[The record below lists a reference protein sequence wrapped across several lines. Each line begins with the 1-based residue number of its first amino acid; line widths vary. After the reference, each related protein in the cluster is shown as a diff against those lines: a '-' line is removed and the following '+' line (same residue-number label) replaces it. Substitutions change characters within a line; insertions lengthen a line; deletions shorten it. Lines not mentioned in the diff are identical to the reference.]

1 MPAFHNQFQPRATR
15 ATVYQ
20 LRADVLCPDGMVNA
34 FARII
39 GLVLPFVAK
48 SLYTKLPPEA
58 TERRSFEIQD
68 EDRLCECIAV
78 PERMLWAIRFKFAS
92 KDGTAWYYDL
102 ALVREDDRLI
112 FGMKI
117 DTAFGADVKALQ
129 ANLPLVESLLGCGL
143 LAQGRPVTANLWQV
157 NTPEDVEELLALLE
171 DPRRSLPVIAV
182 SAVNWK
188 AWRFTPH
195 APGYLVNA
203 SYLADRVKGYAIVA
217 QISFQGAFALTDA
230 VGKSWS
236 VYDGACRTYFPKI
249 DFDNG
254 SPAHHP
260 CNLKDKIWFWNYEG
274 LRGERGYTA
283 FLIDTAHRG
292 ASTSRTDWSGLYFV
306 PDARI
311 LAAEL
316 EMAHAAH
323 LANAPE
329 RELAMQNHIAALQRK
344 LQTAED
350 ENADW
355 LSELEQATEEA
366 EYYKQENGTAASP
379 GCSSGA
385 PDPAERRV
393 SGQGNP
399 DPGQLQGHGRM
410 GKRTPRRAAGP
421 AATRGTG
428 GVQGRIHRGR
438 DGLPG
443 PADPRQRV
451 PRLSD
456 GHGDGQGV
464 PGRAR
469 PIRHGLLRFHRQEP
483 RRAGRRSLLRQL
495 PHRDRSAGVP
505 PVPHR
510 QGNRPREPLLYA
522 DLLLLGRRHQSGHR
536 RLAPVP
542 PQQPDLV
549 KISHASKSAFS

>member
-1 MPAFHNQFQPRATR
+1 MPTFHNQFQPRATR

-20 LRADVLCPDGMVNA
+20 LRADVLCPDGMENA
-34 FARII
+34 FSRII

-58 TERRSFEIQD
+58 AEHRSFEIQD
-68 EDRLCECIAV
+68 GDRLCECIAV

-92 KDGTAWYYDL
+92 KDGTAWYYDI
-102 ALVREDDRLI
+102 ALVREDDRLL

-129 ANLPLVESLLGCGL
+129 ANLPLVDALLGCGL

-217 QISFQGAFALTDA
+217 QITFRGAYALTDA
-230 VGKSWS
+230 VGKTWS
-236 VYDGACRTYFPKI
+236 IFDGACRTYFPKI

-260 CNLKDKIWFWNYEG
+260 FNLKDKIWFWEYEG
-274 LRGERGYTA
+274 ERGERGFTSY
-283 FLIDTAHRG
+283 LIDTAHRI

-323 LANAPE
+323 IANAPE
-329 RELAMQNHIAALQRK
+329 RELAMRNQIAALQRK
-344 LQTAED
+344 LQTEED

-355 LSELEQATEEA
+355 LSELEKATEEA
-366 EYYKQENGTAASP
+366 EYYKQENIALRSRLDALRAHLIRQNGESPDTEIPIPDSYKVMGEWVKEHLAGRLVLLPRAERAASK
-379 GCSSGA
+379 
-385 PDPAERRV
+385 AEYTEVGMVYRALLILANEYRD
-393 SGQGNP
+393 S
-399 DPGQLQGHGRM
+399 RM
-410 GKRTPRRAAGP
+410 GTGTDKAFRDALAQYGMDFSGFIDRSRAGQEGEAYYVNYP
-421 AATRGTG
+421 IGTS
-428 GVQGRIHRGR
+428 
-438 DGLPG
+438 
-443 PADPRQRV
+443 QRV
-451 PRLSD
+451 FLQFHVVRGNSREDRYCMRIYYFWDEDTNQVVVGWLPSHLS
-456 GHGDGQGV
+456 
-464 PGRAR
+464 
-469 PIRHGLLRFHRQEP
+469 
-483 RRAGRRSLLRQL
+483 
-495 PHRDRSAGVP
+495 
-505 PVPHR
+505 
-510 QGNRPREPLLYA
+510 NR
-522 DLLLLGRRHQSGHR
+522 
-536 RLAPVP
+536 
-542 PQQPDLV
+542 
-549 KISHASKSAFS
+549 IS

>member
-20 LRADVLCPDGMVNA
+20 LRADVLCPDGMENA

-48 SLYTKLPPEA
+48 SLYAKLPPEA
-58 TERRSFEIQD
+58 AEHRSFEIHD
-68 EDRLCECIAV
+68 DDRLCECIAV

-217 QISFQGAFALTDA
+217 QITFRGAYALTDA
-230 VGKSWS
+230 VGKTWS
-236 VYDGACRTYFPKI
+236 VFDGACRTYFPKV

-260 CNLKDKIWFWNYEG
+260 FNLKDKIWFWEYEG
-274 LRGERGYTA
+274 ERGERGFTSY
-283 FLIDTAHRG
+283 LIDTAHRV

-329 RELAMQNHIAALQRK
+329 RELAMRNQIAALQRK
-344 LQTAED
+344 LQTEED

-355 LSELEQATEEA
+355 LSELEKATEEA
-366 EYYKQENGTAASP
+366 EYYKQENIALRSRLDALRAHLIRQSGESPDKEIPIPNNYKVMGEWVKEHLAGRLVLLPRAERAASK
-379 GCSSGA
+379 
-385 PDPAERRV
+385 AEYTEVGMVYRALLILANEYRD
-393 SGQGNP
+393 S
-399 DPGQLQGHGRM
+399 RM
-410 GKRTPRRAAGP
+410 GTGTDKAFREALAQYGMDFSGSIDKSRAGQEGESYYVNYP
-421 AATRGTG
+421 IGTS
-428 GVQGRIHRGR
+428 
-438 DGLPG
+438 
-443 PADPRQRV
+443 QRV
-451 PRLSD
+451 FL
-456 GHGDGQGV
+456 Q
-464 PGRAR
+464 
-469 PIRHGLLRFHRQEP
+469 FHLER
-483 RRAGRRSLLRQL
+483 
-495 PHRDRSAGVP
+495 
-505 PVPHR
+505 
-510 QGNRPREPLLYA
+510 GNRHENRYCMRVYFFWDDDTNQVVVGWLPSHLSNR
-522 DLLLLGRRHQSGHR
+522 
-536 RLAPVP
+536 
-542 PQQPDLV
+542 
-549 KISHASKSAFS
+549 IS

>member
-1 MPAFHNQFQPRATR
+1 MPTFHNQFQPRATR

-20 LRADVLCPDGMVNA
+20 LRADVLCPDGMENA
-34 FARII
+34 FSRII
-39 GLVLPFVAK
+39 GQILPFVAK

-58 TERRSFEIQD
+58 AEHRSFEIQD
-68 EDRLCECIAV
+68 ENRQCECVAV
-78 PERMLWAIRFKFAS
+78 PERMLWAIRFKFTS
-92 KDGTAWYYDL
+92 KDGTLWYYDI

-129 ANLPLVESLLGCGL
+129 ANLPLVGSLLGCGL
-143 LAQGRPVTANLWQV
+143 LAQGRPVTANLWLV
-157 NTPEDVEELLALLE
+157 NTPEDVPELVALLE
-171 DPRRSLPVIAV
+171 APYRSLPVIV
-182 SAVNWK
+182 ISAVNRN
-188 AWRFTPH
+188 AWRFTPT

-203 SYLADRVKGYAIVA
+203 SYLADKVKGYAIVA
-217 QISFQGAFALTDA
+217 QISFQAAFALTEA

-260 CNLKDKIWFWNYEG
+260 GNFKDKIWFWNYEG

-283 FLIDTAHRG
+283 FLIDTAHRV

-316 EMAHAAH
+316 ELAHAAH

-355 LSELEQATEEA
+355 LTELENATAEA
-366 EYYKQENGTAASP
+366 EYYKQENAALRLRLDALRAHLIRQNGESP
-379 GCSSGA
+379 DA
-385 PDPAERRV
+385 EIPIPDSYKEMSEWVKEHLAGRLILHPRAERALSKAEYTEVGMVYRALLILANEYRD
-393 SGQGNP
+393 S
-399 DPGQLQGHGRM
+399 RM
-410 GKRTPRRAAGP
+410 GVGTDEAFRDVLAQYGMNFSGSIDKSRAGQEGEAYYVKYPIGSS
-421 AATRGTG
+421 
-428 GVQGRIHRGR
+428 
-438 DGLPG
+438 
-443 PADPRQRV
+443 QRV
-451 PRLSD
+451 FL
-456 GHGDGQGV
+456 Q
-464 PGRAR
+464 
-469 PIRHGLLRFHRQEP
+469 FHLER
-483 RRAGRRSLLRQL
+483 
-495 PHRDRSAGVP
+495 
-505 PVPHR
+505 
-510 QGNRPREPLLYA
+510 GNRHENRYCMRIYFFWDEDTNQVVVGWLPSHLSNR
-522 DLLLLGRRHQSGHR
+522 
-536 RLAPVP
+536 
-542 PQQPDLV
+542 
-549 KISHASKSAFS
+549 IS

>member
-20 LRADVLCPDGMVNA
+20 LRADVLCPDGMENA

-58 TERRSFEIQD
+58 AERRSFEIQD
-68 EDRLCECIAV
+68 GDRLCECIAV

-92 KDGTAWYYDL
+92 KDGTAWYYDI

-157 NTPEDVEELLALLE
+157 STPEDVAELVSLLE
-171 DPRRSLPVIAV
+171 APRRSLPVIVV
-182 SAVNWK
+182 SAVNRN
-188 AWRFTPH
+188 AWRFTPT

-203 SYLADRVKGYAIVA
+203 AYLADKVKGYAIVA

-236 VYDGACRTYFPKI
+236 VYDGACRTYFPKV

-254 SPAHHP
+254 FPSRHP
-260 CNLKDKIWFWNYEG
+260 CKFKDRIWFWEYEG
-274 LRGERGYTA
+274 KHGGRGYTA
-283 FLIDTAHRG
+283 FLIDMAHQC

-329 RELAMQNHIAALQRK
+329 REKAMQNHIDALQRK
-344 LQTAED
+344 LQTAEE
-350 ENADW
+350 ENAEW
-355 LSELEQATEEA
+355 LGELEKATEQA
-366 EYYKQENGTAASP
+366 EYLQQENAALRLQLDALRAHLIRQSGESPDKEIPIPTDYKTMPEWVKEHLAGRLVLHPRAERAVSKAEYNDVGMVYRALLILANEYRDSRMGTGTKEAFLQALAQYGMS
-379 GCSSGA
+379 CSGA
-385 PDPAERRV
+385 IDP
-393 SGQGNP
+393 S
-399 DPGQLQGHGRM
+399 
-410 GKRTPRRAAGP
+410 
-421 AATRGTG
+421 
-428 GVQGRIHRGR
+428 
-438 DGLPG
+438 
-443 PADPRQRV
+443 
-451 PRLSD
+451 
-456 GHGDGQGV
+456 
-464 PGRAR
+464 
-469 PIRHGLLRFHRQEP
+469 
-483 RRAGRRSLLRQL
+483 RAGEEGPTYYVNYPIGTSHRVFLESHIVKGNSREDRYCLRIYFFWDEDTKQVVVGWL
-495 PHRDRSAGVP
+495 PSHLN
-505 PVPHR
+505 
-510 QGNRPREPLLYA
+510 NR
-522 DLLLLGRRHQSGHR
+522 
-536 RLAPVP
+536 
-542 PQQPDLV
+542 
-549 KISHASKSAFS
+549 IS

>member
-20 LRADVLCPDGMVNA
+20 LRADVLCPDGMEKA

-58 TERRSFEIQD
+58 TEHRSFEIQD
-68 EDRLCECIAV
+68 EDRLCECVAV

-102 ALVREDDRLI
+102 ALVREDDQLI

-129 ANLPLVESLLGCGL
+129 ANLPLVESLLGSGL
-143 LAQGRPVTANLWQV
+143 LAQGRPVTENLWLI
-157 NTPEDVEELLALLE
+157 NTPEDVAELVSRLE
-171 DPRRSLPVIAV
+171 APRRSLPVIAI
-182 SAVNWK
+182 SAVNWNT
-188 AWRFTPH
+188 WRFTPT

-203 SYLADRVKGYAIVA
+203 AYLADKVKGYAIVA
-217 QISFQGAFALTDA
+217 QINFQAAFALTEA

-249 DFDNG
+249 NFDSS

-260 CNLKDKIWFWNYEG
+260 CTMKDKIWFWNYEG
-274 LRGERGYTA
+274 LRGERGFTA
-283 FLIDTAHRG
+283 FLIDTAHEI
-292 ASTSRTDWSGLYFV
+292 ASTNRTDWRGLYFV

-316 EMAHAAH
+316 ELAHATH

-329 RELAMQNHIAALQRK
+329 REQAMQNHIAALQRK

-355 LSELEQATEEA
+355 LGELEKATEEA
-366 EYYKQENGTAASP
+366 EYYKQENTALRLQLDALRAHLIRQSGESPDKEIPIPDNYKVMGDWVKEHLAGRLVLLPRAERAASK
-379 GCSSGA
+379 GEYNDVGMVYRALLILANEYRNS
-385 PDPAERRV
+385 
-393 SGQGNP
+393 
-399 DPGQLQGHGRM
+399 RM
-410 GKRTPRRAAGP
+410 GT
-421 AATRGTG
+421 GTHKAFLDALAQHSMSFSG
-428 GVQGRIHRGR
+428 SI
-438 DGLPG
+438 
-443 PADPRQRV
+443 DPT
-451 PRLSD
+451 
-456 GHGDGQGV
+456 
-464 PGRAR
+464 
-469 PIRHGLLRFHRQEP
+469 
-483 RRAGRRSLLRQL
+483 RAGEEGDTYFVNYPMGSTQRAFLEYHIVRGNSRE
-495 PHRDRSAGVP
+495 DRYCMRIYYFWDEDTNQVVVGWLSS
-505 PVPHR
+505 HLS
-510 QGNRPREPLLYA
+510 NRIP
-522 DLLLLGRRHQSGHR
+522 
-536 RLAPVP
+536 
-542 PQQPDLV
+542 
-549 KISHASKSAFS
+549 